1 MKKTIW
7 SLAALMLMA
16 APVMTSCSNDLDEV
30 ARAEEVK
37 SNIVTITIAPPVAEP
52 ETRVAMTGN
61 VVTGWAEND
70 EVILYKVTTT
80 PDERRGTAII
90 NGTGVTFRC
99 IDAANGKFSGD
110 LGSNNI
116 DDYTFAVYGAVA
128 ANTDYDNIALAPKT
142 MCSANLKDV
151 VIMAAYKSGSTYTMQ
166 VVNNVLKVTNSGA
179 AAEVAWSV
187 THYNTTLNPLPVYT
201 LAPLS
206 FYGWNM
212 NSVAFGFLGMTG
224 VETPA
229 AYKGWANAKHFTL
242 PNGVSYVTMGI
253 CANAK
258 ETWGLA
264 KEDGTQVVTRKAMT
278 GKVGVMGKIYSVS
291 I

>member
-16 APVMTSCSNDLDEV
+16 APVMTSCSNYLDEV
-30 ARAEEVK
+30 APAEEVK

-70 EVILYKVTTT
+70 EVILYKVTTR
-80 PDERRGTAII
+80 DENIDI
-90 NGTGVTFRC
+90 DGTGVTFRC

-116 DDYTFAVYGAVA
+116 GDYTFAVYGAVA
-128 ANTDYDNIALAPKT
+128 DCPQGDFIALVPKT

-206 FYGWNM
+206 YYAWNED
-212 NSVAFGFLGMTG
+212 SEAFGFLGKTG
-224 VETPA
+224 VATLA
-229 AYKGWANAKHFTL
+229 KYKGWTNATHFTL

-258 ETWGLA
+258 EKWGLA
-264 KEDGTQVVTRKAMT
+264 KEDGTEVVTRKAMT
-278 GKVGVMGKIYSVS
+278 GKVGVKGKIYSVS